1 MIFCV
6 SIFIFCSEP
15 TVKEQLDENN
25 FRHGYV
31 IFPESTILKLLD
43 QQSSFA
49 TITRLFHDC
58 IWKDTLQLKVLRT

>member
-43 QQSSFA
+43 QVMF
-49 TITRLFHDC
+49 
-58 IWKDTLQLKVLRT
+58 KVLSQQCQGTFTTAFERIHYS

>member
-43 QQSSFA
+43 QVMF
-49 TITRLFHDC
+49 
-58 IWKDTLQLKVLRT
+58 KVLSQQYQGTFTTAFERIHYS